1 MFVLSKIPEF
11 IDTIFILLR
20 KQPLIFLHWYHHLS
34 VVLFVWYTYSETVA
48 TTRWYTTMNY
58 FVHSVMY
65 SYYSLKAMQYKV
77 PKSVAVMITM
87 LRIMQMIMGS
97 TIATA
102 AYYYRESG
110 HFECYM
116 SQEDFS
122 VCYFVYFS
130 YLVLFVKFFY
140 KSYLSGKRTAKDEK
154 IRFVEIAIYANKKTN

>member
-1 MFVLSKIPEF
+1 
-11 IDTIFILLR
+11 
-20 KQPLIFLHWYHHLS
+20 
-34 VVLFVWYTYSETVA
+34 
-48 TTRWYTTMNY
+48 MNY